1 MDLRDYTQKKT
12 ELTQY
17 LQRLQIL
24 ASDLNLKN
32 QARDMAHN
40 ILQLGQESFELAV
53 VGEFSRGKS
62 TFVNA
67 MLGHRILPSSK
78 KPTTTVISKI
88 VYGDQP
94 SYEIVYKSGKTKY
107 LNESEFLKLTAPKEA
122 NERDLMNWKKYL
134 GLKEDI
140 NKIDYAIVAY
150 PLDFCRDNVEIV
162 DTPGIND
169 INTGRVDITYRY
181 VNRAD
186 AIIMVLA
193 ANQILTASEREFL
206 EQRIQNNQIS
216 DIFFVIN
223 FKDELKTEMEEQ
235 EAVAFARE
243 HLQKMMHDLDRP
255 LRLFL
260 LSSKQALVYR
270 RVNNG
275 ETLKPSITKR
285 YMPSSLT
292 ETGFPGFESALAKFL
307 SDEKGAIKLRKYIHR
322 GIAGAEMLEKDLLTR
337 IEVSKHSAD
346 EIQQKIAE
354 MEPVFQKSQRDAKR
368 IISNMKT
375 NLYNIKNNLENTCL
389 ESNGNTRYVIKQAVD
404 DYKGEWS
411 SKAISQ
417 AVGRVMA
424 RERTKLIDDL
434 RKQEESALTKEFGRT
449 QVALNKIWSDIDAD
463 YQHNLNLPAVLAKKN
478 EEINVELNLSSGSS
492 GTNIDLD
499 AIISSAG
506 IGAIIGG
513 IIGGAAF
520 PLMVIGGLLGFFAS
534 NDSSSNNETE
544 DSEAV
549 RERQKAKL
557 KKDLYKHYAKEANKV
572 ADTVLEQYDETVDV
586 YCEKIEQN
594 VTERIEDMQ
603 GQLQEIMKQKQR
615 KEQDAEQEQHRLE
628 QMLQE
633 VKKVREQL
641 NVKAVEG

>member
-1 MDLRDYTQKKT
+1 MDLQDYTKKKN

-17 LQRLQIL
+17 LQRLEIL
-24 ASDLNLKN
+24 ANDLHLKN
-32 QARDMAHN
+32 QSKDLKQS
-40 ILQLGQESFELAV
+40 IIQLGQESFELAV

-88 VYGDQP
+88 IYGDKP
-94 SYEIVYKSGKTKY
+94 TYEIVYKSGKTKR
-107 LNESEFLKLTAPKEA
+107 LTEDAFLKLTAPKEA
-122 NERDLMNWKKYL
+122 NENDLLNWKKYL

-140 NKIDYAIVAY
+140 NKIDYAVVAY
-150 PLDFCRDNVEIV
+150 PLEFCRDNVEIV

-181 VNRAD
+181 VNQAD

-193 ANQILTASEREFL
+193 ANQILTASEMEFL
-206 EQRIQNNQIS
+206 EQRIKNNQIS

-223 FKDELKTEMEEQ
+223 FKDELKTAEEEQ
-235 EAVAFARE
+235 DAIAFARE

-270 RVNNG
+270 RVNSG
-275 ETLKPSITKR
+275 ETLKPSITKKW
-285 YMPSSLT
+285 MPSSLA
-292 ETGFPGFESALAKFL
+292 ETGFPDFESALGKFL
-307 SDEKGAIKLRKYIHR
+307 SDEKGAIKLRKYIRR
-322 GIAGAEMLEKDLLTR
+322 GIASAGLLEKDVLTR

-346 EIQQKIAE
+346 EVQQKIAE
-354 MEPVFQKSQRDAKR
+354 MEPIFKKSQRDAKR

-375 NLYNIKNNLENTCL
+375 NLSNIKSGLENTCL
-389 ESNGNTRYVIKQAVD
+389 ESNGNTRYVIDRAVD
-404 DYKGEWS
+404 DYDGEWS

-417 AVGRVMA
+417 TVGRVMA

-434 RKQEESALTKEFGRT
+434 KKQEESALAKEFART
-449 QVALNKIWSDIDAD
+449 QAALNKIWTDIDAD
-463 YQHNLNLPAVLAKKN
+463 YQHNLNLPAVLSKEN
-478 EEINVELNLSSGSS
+478 EEINVDLNLSTSSGS
-492 GTNIDLD
+492 TDIDLD
-499 AIISSAG
+499 SIIGGAG
-506 IGAIIGG
+506 IGAVIGAV
-513 IIGGAAF
+513 IGGAAV
-520 PLMVIGGLLGFFAS
+520 PLMILGGLIGLFSGS
-534 NDSSSNNETE
+534 DSSSNTETE
-544 DSEAV
+544 SSEET

-557 KKDLYKHYAKEANKV
+557 KKDLHKHYAKEADKV
-572 ADTVLEQYDETVDV
+572 ADNVLAQYDKTVDA

-594 VTERIEDMQ
+594 VTDRIEDMH

-615 KEQDAEQEQHRLE
+615 KEQDAEKEQHRLE

-633 VKKVREQL
+633 VKNVREQL
-641 NVKAVEG
+641 NIKSVKG